1 MIRRLVSLILAGS
14 VADDALRDAIAGDL
28 IEDHAI
34 IVSERGLL
42 SAELWLVRQLVASFP
57 HFASLASRE
66 SRPGM
71 PCGGLAWV
79 ARFYG
84 TLGVLVAMSAALAF
98 GFAWTA
104 ARLVDSLLLLSVAS
118 MAGSALGGFA
128 AAHIARRAPLVAAL
142 AVGVM
147 CAGIGVGALLLGD
160 VHAPHAP
167 WTALQ
172 FSIIPAALFGGLF
185 RAGQLARTNRRLT
198 IADGGA

>member
-1 MIRRLVSLILAGS
+1 VTRRLVALILAGS
-14 VADDALRDAIAGDL
+14 VADDGLRDAIAGDL

-34 IVSERGLL
+34 IVAQRGRIA
-42 SAELWLVRQLVASFP
+42 AEFWLVRQLVVSFP
-57 HFASLASRE
+57 HFASLASLG
-66 SRPGM
+66 SRPRAS
-71 PCGGLAWV
+71 CFRLAWV

-84 TLGVLVAMSAALAF
+84 LLGVLVAMSAALAV
-98 GFAWTA
+98 GFAWIA
-104 ARLVDSLLLLSVAS
+104 ARSADSLLLLSVAS
-118 MAGSALGGFA
+118 MAGAALGGFA

-172 FSIIPAALFGGLF
+172 FSIIPAAVFGGLF
-185 RAGQLARTNRRLT
+185 RARQLARTHQRLP
-198 IADGGA
+198 AR